1 MDKWL
6 VIEVVA
12 TLSATGLLMWLVR
25 RRRELGDYASPAASL
40 AGIALL
46 CALYALGLPSAG
58 YILAA
63 LIGLQAVAYVLGN
76 LLS

>member
-6 VIEVVA
+6 LIEVVA
-12 TLSATGLLMWLVR
+12 TLSATGVLMWFIR
-25 RRRELGDYASPAASL
+25 RLPRLGDYASPAAGL
-40 AGIALL
+40 AGIAFL

-63 LIGLQAVAYVLGN
+63 LIALMALAYLLGN
-76 LLS
+76 LLE